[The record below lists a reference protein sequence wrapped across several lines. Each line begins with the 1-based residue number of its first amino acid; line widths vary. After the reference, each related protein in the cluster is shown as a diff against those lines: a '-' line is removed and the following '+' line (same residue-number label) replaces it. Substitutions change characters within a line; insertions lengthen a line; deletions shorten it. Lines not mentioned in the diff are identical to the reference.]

1 MAKARTLVGLD
12 VHATKFVASV
22 LDAETGELAFFSM
35 TSDIAGVA
43 GFRSAPVRCGR
54 RMRRARPGYG
64 LARELARR
72 EVGCGVAAPP
82 KIPRDSGEGV

>member
-12 VHATKFVASV
+12 VHATNVVASM

-43 GFRSAPVRCGR
+43 GFRAGLPGPLRPAYEAGPTRVRAGAGA
-54 RMRRARPGYG
+54 RA
-64 LARELARR
+64 A
-72 EVGCGVAAPP
+72 
-82 KIPRDSGEGV
+82 